1 MKLDKPKAAEQ
12 CFLELH
18 PQGFADPSML
28 IIVRVSLIKS
38 K

>member
-1 MKLDKPKAAEQ
+1 MNLDKPKAAEQ
-12 CFLELH
+12 RLFELH
-18 PQGFADPSML
+18 PQGSADPSML